1 MYPARLAPTG
11 APPRPAQL
19 STSVRS
25 WLAPSIPEPAVNVA
39 LSSVQEVNGLA
50 VNTALGPTL
59 YCTVQPL
66 LVSSCLLSPRMVYSV
81 PGQSV
86 RGCVSCATSPAK
98 AVLKRAMVPL
108 AVETDDKIMLGSKSL
123 LMNQPSVV
131 LSVWMLSVG
140 ERRRLPASAHA
151 ALIWSCDARVPV
163 RRKRETGVAVASTSE
178 VAEAVMSAT
187 ALEAALR
194 MSEMIGAHQTWRER
208 DHSQSDSLLLMQ
220 WVHSAVRVRL

>member
-1 MYPARLAPTG
+1 
-11 APPRPAQL
+11 
-19 STSVRS
+19 
-25 WLAPSIPEPAVNVA
+25 
-39 LSSVQEVNGLA
+39 
-50 VNTALGPTL
+50 
-59 YCTVQPL
+59 
-66 LVSSCLLSPRMVYSV
+66 
-81 PGQSV
+81 
-86 RGCVSCATSPAK
+86 
-98 AVLKRAMVPL
+98 MVPL
-108 AVETDDKIMLGSKSL
+108 AVETDDKMMLGSNSL

-194 MSEMIGAHQTWRER
+194 MSEIIGAT
-208 DHSQSDSLLLMQ
+208 SDAVGAGSLVVRLAITDAIDPIGSPVSPAGKVSLRL
-220 WVHSAVRVRL
+220 AVRVPLRAAGAALLEGQFEIGTVSTIVVVMITSLVM